1 MKVNFFFFL
10 MFSRSNLL
18 QHMWARKEARRE
30 GARRTWACAHTPT
43 EHALLSGQAVGAR
56 LWRHNRGWICVVPAL
71 TETAVAH
78 KVSPEADSAVSLC
91 LVPLPTS
98 RLSVAFFGSFW
109 CNSHSNT
116 AIPVSWQN
124 WLVGSQRVC
133 SFRDRV
139 YMMRVLSPVS
149 WGGTLVPAVC
159 ADFWTGFLLCGC
171 TGSLLLCGG
180 FLSAVVCR
188 LLILGASLVVDHGL
202 SCPTTGGIFPGQGLN
217 PRPLH
222 WRVDS

>member
-139 YMMRVLSPVS
+139 YMMACSLSCLLGRDSAPSRVCWLLNRFSFVWLHWVFAAV
-149 WGGTLVPAVC
+149 WGLP
-159 ADFWTGFLLCGC
+159 FSCGVQAPH
-171 TGSLLLCGG
+171 SGG
-180 FLSAVVCR
+180 F
-188 LLILGASLVVDHGL
+188 
-202 SCPTTGGIFPGQGLN
+202 SCCG
-217 PRPLH
+217 PRA
-222 WRVDS
+222 

>member
-10 MFSRSNLL
+10 MFSHSNLL

-56 LWRHNRGWICVVPAL
+56 QWST
-71 TETAVAH
+71 TEDGYVWSLLSPRLQSAP
-78 KVSPEADSAVSLC
+78 KVSPEADSAVCLC
-91 LVPLPTS
+91 LVALPTS

-139 YMMRVLSPVS
+139 YMMACSLSCLLGRDSGPSRVCWLLNRVS
-149 WGGTLVPAVC
+149 FMCLHWVFAAVWGLPFSCRVQA
-159 ADFWTGFLLCGC
+159 
-171 TGSLLLCGG
+171 SHSGG
-180 FLSAVVCR
+180 F
-188 LLILGASLVVDHGL
+188 
-202 SCPTTGGIFPGQGLN
+202 SCCG
-217 PRPLH
+217 PRA
-222 WRVDS
+222 